1 MEAIRFYIDCKGSRN
16 PPSSVGESFP
26 KEFAS
31 DLPWYQRRLFI
42 FRLRPMT
49 SSVSLET
56 KLFNPVTQVN
66 DAQSA
71 SDLISSSSETDAEIS
86 ASKANILNKNI

>member
-1 MEAIRFYIDCKGSRN
+1 
-16 PPSSVGESFP
+16 
-26 KEFAS
+26 
-31 DLPWYQRRLFI
+31 
-42 FRLRPMT
+42 MT

-86 ASKANILNKNI
+86 ASKANILNKNIWTRSRLDILF